1 MYETNKPDVKNI
13 YLDEKVGNRILWF
26 GIVIF
31 ALFVACAAFILFGYE
46 QYRKLSIVLGAA
58 WVVGVPIY
66 FFFEHV
72 FLFRKFGDLTQYDQF
87 KRVQDL
93 AAKIWAAAILVM
105 AAFYAET
112 FPNAGG

>member
-1 MYETNKPDVKNI
+1 MYETNKPYVKNI

-31 ALFVACAAFILFGYE
+31 ALFVACAAFILLGG
-46 QYRKLSIVLGAA
+46 QHRKLSIVLGAA
-58 WVVGVPIY
+58 WVVFVPIY

-72 FLFRKFGDLTQYDQF
+72 FLFRKFGDPTQYDQF